1 MLLKP
6 SFKITIGSETYDPGS
21 QSPVELII
29 VNHSIDIPASS
40 FLVKFGINDTT
51 SKIKQGEDVEIQ
63 IGYEDDLKDVFS
75 GIVDNIVPEMTRINV
90 KGLNHATKLLEQR
103 MNQIYESVSAGDI
116 VQDLANSGGISPD
129 TCSSGLDFPVYVIDD
144 RKNTW
149 DHIKELALNC
159 GFDAYLTHENKLVFK
174 NYEKDT
180 THTVEYG
187 INIIEIEAREDR
199 PMIEGVSVLGESPS
213 SFKGADTSHWVTKK
227 AVEGVEGEK
236 SNLLVESAVI
246 RDKDTAAKMAKAL
259 MDTYAR
265 TLSGTVKIIGVADI
279 RLNDTVEV
287 KSVPNEMF
295 NGEFQI
301 RSVEHVM
308 SKTRGYTTTLGW
320 RK

>member
-1 MLLKP
+1 M
-6 SFKITIGSETYDPGS
+6 
-21 QSPVELII
+21 
-29 VNHSIDIPASS
+29 
-40 FLVKFGINDTT
+40 
-51 SKIKQGEDVEIQ
+51 
-63 IGYEDDLKDVFS
+63 
-75 GIVDNIVPEMTRINV
+75 DNIVPEITRINV
-90 KGLNHATKLLEQR
+90 KGLNHATKLLELR
-103 MNQIYESVSAGDI
+103 INQIYESVSTSDI
-116 VQDLANSGGISPD
+116 VQDLADREGIPID
-129 TCSSGLDFPVYVIDD
+129 KVEAGFNFPVYVIDD

-149 DHIKELALNC
+149 EHIQELALNC
-159 GFDAYLTHENKLVFK
+159 GFDAYLTHENKLAFK
-174 NYEKDT
+174 EYKKET

-227 AVEGVEGEK
+227 AVDGVEGKK

-246 RDKDTAAKMAKAL
+246 KDKDTAAKMAKAL
-259 MDTYAR
+259 MDTFAR
-265 TLSGTVKIIGVADI
+265 TLSGTVKILGVADI

-301 RSVEHVM
+301 RSVEHVI